1 LYSYSGKIWKKG
13 VDKNTPVE
21 FATLGAALS
30 HGRCIKV
37 GLKGNALL
45 MLDSSYTKLTVI
57 KIDDNGN
64 KLSQVTNPSIPS
76 YYGFKCFGENQDL
89 VATIGYND
97 KILRIYKLNENTLKL
112 TEICKKTTNL
122 VRLGWTVAIC
132 PRNRFLAVS
141 DFRGRD
147 IETIEIYEFTGT
159 QLNLKTSI
167 NIKKYSYLQEMHFMD
182 YFDDQLLLSCATYTN
197 GYIVSLVYNTKTN
210 TLTEP
215 TNLQNNNPGGTFFNL
230 TKYNNKCLKWVTK
243 EGKMVTAQYN

>member
-21 FATLGAALS
+21 FATLGRAS
-30 HGRCIKV
+30 RGRCIKV

-45 MLDSSYTKLTVI
+45 IRSSCDKLTVI

-64 KLSQVTNPSIPS
+64 KLSQVTHPSIPN

-89 VATIGYND
+89 VAIISFKDN
-97 KILRIYKLNENTLKL
+97 ILRIYKLNENTLKL

-122 VRLGWTVAIC
+122 VRKGYTAAIC

-182 YFDDQLLLSCATYTN
+182 YFDDQLLLSCGTHYK
-197 GYIVSLVYNTKTN
+197 GSIVSLVYNTKTN

-215 TNLQNNNPGGTFFNL
+215 TNLQNNNPGGSFRNL
-230 TKYNNKCLKWVTK
+230 TKYNNKCLKWITN